1 MKEDEIIRAIFY
13 FISSLGGASVL
24 IWSLSSFL
32 GKIWADKLLI
42 KYKSEKDLEI
52 EKYKNQLDRLLSD
65 YNRFSGK
72 KFEII
77 QETWEALFTLVEDLK
92 IYPKNPEMNSARLA
106 EHVQIASKHLTII
119 KKNSLYFSNATKE
132 LLEKYLFAHSLLIGL
147 TNQEINKAKEL
158 PDFAKIMKDV
168 ENGAKE
174 RDGILEEIKT
184 ELRKELNFN
193 DNY

>member
-1 MKEDEIIRAIFY
+1 MSEIEIVLTIVSSFVV
-13 FISSLGGASVL
+13 SLGGASIL
-24 IWSLSSFL
+24 IWALSSYL

-77 QETWEALFTLVEDLK
+77 QETWETLFTLVEDLK

-106 EHVQIASKHLTII
+106 EHVQIASKYLTII
-119 KKNSLYFSNATKE
+119 KKNSLYFSN
-132 LLEKYLFAHSLLIGL
+132 
-147 TNQEINKAKEL
+147 
-158 PDFAKIMKDV
+158 
-168 ENGAKE
+168 
-174 RDGILEEIKT
+174 R
-184 ELRKELNFN
+184 
-193 DNY
+193 